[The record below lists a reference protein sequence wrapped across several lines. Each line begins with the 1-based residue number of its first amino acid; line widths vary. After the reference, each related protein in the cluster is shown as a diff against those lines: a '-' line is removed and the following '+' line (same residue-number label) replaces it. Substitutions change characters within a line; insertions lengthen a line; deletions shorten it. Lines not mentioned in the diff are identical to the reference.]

1 LTDTLEGRTD
11 QVAEELAG
19 LIRRLN
25 RADGVPFVYEAL
37 EVVAKLYRL
46 DDAII
51 RLESS
56 IGGGFYRLHRAPVDQ
71 EFAQKVSAGPRVLH
85 AEPDVVPTHVAETIL
100 DLCVLALRLCISRHS
115 RHLDRQTGLLTE
127 HSFDG
132 LLEASC
138 AQAAR
143 HGWLHTLV
151 VLDLANA
158 DGDPTADD
166 LRRFGRALRRS
177 LRRGDVASR
186 IEERRFAALLT
197 NADLEAVSPFLARV
211 YGQLGNDRAT
221 IRLSL
226 GAATT
231 PNETVDPVELRRIAI
246 GRIQPG
252 TPDHG
257 GDGMDLSPSLWEY
270 LELELRLLPPVVHVA
285 RVGREGDRETI
296 SILTTDLSTRVE
308 QAARRIVETHGLD
321 LDFEFEALHA
331 PSGPDAVANEPD
343 AVANEPDAVANE
355 PDAVAN
361 EPDAVANEP
370 DPVANEPD
378 PVANEPDPVVSEPDP
393 VANEPDP
400 VVSEPE
406 PVVSEPG
413 PVVTVE
419 RRQHVPA
426 TSAPARQ
433 RIVYTS
439 AVATGGP
446 GEYEIQLAHGDR
458 SGAGRSSAGEVRGSA
473 EATLQAVMALGIDLP
488 VTLDSVATAKGSMSP
503 SPVRV
508 VLADLESGRHFVGIA
523 QGGTDGEAASRA
535 TLGALNGFLDR
546 DLGAQPR

>member
-1 LTDTLEGRTD
+1 MTDTLEVRTD
-11 QVAEELAG
+11 QVGEELAG

-71 EFAQKVSAGPRVLH
+71 ELAQKVAAGPRVLH
-85 AEPDVVPTHVAETIL
+85 AEPDVVPSHVAETIL

-138 AQAAR
+138 ARAAR

-151 VLDLANA
+151 VLDLASSE
-158 DGDPTADD
+158 GEPTVDD
-166 LRRFGRALRRS
+166 IRRFGRALRRS

-197 NADLEAVSPFLARV
+197 NADLDAVSPFLARV
-211 YGQLGNDRAT
+211 YRQLGSDRAT
-221 IRLSL
+221 VRLSL

-231 PNETVDPVELRRIAI
+231 PHETVDPVELRRIAV

-252 TPDHG
+252 APDHG
-257 GDGMDLSPSLWEY
+257 GDGTDLSASLWEY

-285 RVGREGDRETI
+285 RVGRESDRETI
-296 SILTTDLSTRVE
+296 SILTTDLSTSVE
-308 QAARRIVETHGLD
+308 QAARRIVEAHGLD
-321 LDFEFEALHA
+321 VDFEFEALHA
-331 PSGPDAVANEPD
+331 PSD
-343 AVANEPDAVANE
+343 
-355 PDAVAN
+355 
-361 EPDAVANEP
+361 P
-370 DPVANEPD
+370 DPVPNDPD
-378 PVANEPDPVVSEPDP
+378 PVPNDPDPVPNDPDP
-393 VANEPDP
+393 VPSQPD
-400 VVSEPE
+400 
-406 PVVSEPG
+406 

-419 RRQHVPA
+419 RRQHVST

-446 GEYEIQLAHGDR
+446 GEYEVQLARGDR

-473 EATLQAVMALGIDLP
+473 EATLQAVIALGIDVR
-488 VTLDSVATAKGSMSP
+488 VTLDSVSTAKGSPSP

-508 VLADLESGRHFVGIA
+508 VVSEIEGGRHFVGIA
-523 QGGTDGEAASRA
+523 RGGTDGEAASRA
-535 TLGALNGFLDR
+535 TLGALDGLLDGI
-546 DLGAQPR
+546 LGAQPR

>member
-1 LTDTLEGRTD
+1 MTDTLEVRTD
-11 QVAEELAG
+11 QVGEELAG

-71 EFAQKVSAGPRVLH
+71 ELAQKVAAGPRVLH
-85 AEPDVVPTHVAETIL
+85 AEPDVVPSHVAETIL

-138 AQAAR
+138 ARAAR

-151 VLDLANA
+151 VLDLASSE
-158 DGDPTADD
+158 GEPTVDD
-166 LRRFGRALRRS
+166 IRRFGRALRRS

-197 NADLEAVSPFLARV
+197 NADLDAVSPFLARV
-211 YGQLGNDRAT
+211 YRQLGSDRAT
-221 IRLSL
+221 VRLSL

-231 PNETVDPVELRRIAI
+231 PHETVDPVELRRIAV

-252 TPDHG
+252 APDHG
-257 GDGMDLSPSLWEY
+257 GDGTDLSASLWEY

-285 RVGREGDRETI
+285 RVGRESDRETI
-296 SILTTDLSTRVE
+296 SILTTDLSTSVE
-308 QAARRIVETHGLD
+308 QAARRIVEAHGLD
-321 LDFEFEALHA
+321 VDFEFEALHA
-331 PSGPDAVANEPD
+331 PSD
-343 AVANEPDAVANE
+343 
-355 PDAVAN
+355 
-361 EPDAVANEP
+361 P
-370 DPVANEPD
+370 DPVPNDPD
-378 PVANEPDPVVSEPDP
+378 PVPSQPD
-393 VANEPDP
+393 
-400 VVSEPE
+400 
-406 PVVSEPG
+406 

-419 RRQHVPA
+419 RRQHVST

-446 GEYEIQLAHGDR
+446 GEYEVQLARGDR

-473 EATLQAVMALGIDLP
+473 EATLQAVIALGIDVR
-488 VTLDSVATAKGSMSP
+488 VTLDSVSTAKGSPSP

-508 VLADLESGRHFVGIA
+508 VVSEIEGGRHFVGIA
-523 QGGTDGEAASRA
+523 RGGTDGEAASRA
-535 TLGALNGFLDR
+535 TLGALDGLLDGI
-546 DLGAQPR
+546 LGAQPR